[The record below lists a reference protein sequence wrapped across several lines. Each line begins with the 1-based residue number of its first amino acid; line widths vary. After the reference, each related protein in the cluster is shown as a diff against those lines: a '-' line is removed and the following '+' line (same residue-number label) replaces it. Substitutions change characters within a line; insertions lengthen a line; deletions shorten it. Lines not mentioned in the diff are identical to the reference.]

1 MVLRV
6 CQRMGWSLAQ
16 WQALSSDER
25 DMWLAYD
32 LRQQRDRDQLAET
45 VKKVNENSKLTIEQY
60 LMIYGGGR

>member
-1 MVLRV
+1 
-6 CQRMGWSLAQ
+6 MGWTLAQ